1 MRIPNI
7 LGNKKHPTEKPSS
20 LIGILVTNS
29 SNIGDVVLDPFI
41 GSGSCGVA
49 CLETG
54 RKFIGIEIDK
64 KYFDVAVERIQE
76 IE

>member
-64 KYFDVAVERIQE
+64 TYFDVAVERIQE

>member
-1 MRIPNI
+1 M
-7 LGNKKHPTEKPSS
+7 GNKKHPTEKPSS

-29 SNIGDVVLDPFI
+29 SNTGDVVLDPFM

-54 RKFIGIEIDK
+54 RKFIGIDIDK